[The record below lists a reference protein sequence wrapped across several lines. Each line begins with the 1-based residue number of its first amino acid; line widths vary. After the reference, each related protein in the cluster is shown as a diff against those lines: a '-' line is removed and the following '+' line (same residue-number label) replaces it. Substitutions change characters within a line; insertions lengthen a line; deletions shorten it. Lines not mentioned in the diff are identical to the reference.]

1 MWSLSYL
8 EGGARFIHLHE
19 DSWLSTSR
27 TQQQTALHNT
37 LSKNKHCLQ
46 TFIFNLLTYIDIP
59 AADQTLWS
67 AGADQM
73 LWSADYCSKSSHALA
88 KAGGNIWSVL
98 PKGLGVQLLTF
109 GELCLRGSQLAPTGL
124 YSWLHLTPPCPKIN
138 KINKHIYIPVVDK
151 QTFIFPQLTKPIW
164 SAELIKC
171 FGQQTNC
178 SKSNRALANAYLVS
192 LT

>member
-67 AGADQM
+67 A
-73 LWSADYCSKSSHALA
+73 DYCSKSSRALA
-88 KAGGNIWSVL
+88 KAGWNIWSVL

-109 GELCLRGSQLAPTGL
+109 WQLCLHGSQLAPTGL
-124 YSWLHLTPPCPKIN
+124 DTWLHLTPPCP

-151 QTFIFPQLTKPIW
+151 QTFIFPQLTKPIC

-171 FGQQTNC
+171 FGQQTI
-178 SKSNRALANAYLVS
+178 ALSPAAP
-192 LT
+192 